1 MGNMSIRRQILALG
15 IGSMLAVGLVAMVAF
30 IMLNRQVE
38 HYQHLLDEQYAV
50 ALEADKTVLAFK
62 RQVQEWKNVLLR
74 GHDASNLNKY
84 WGRFE
89 EHQRD
94 IQSSAIAIANSDVPP
109 QARAKIQAF
118 QAEHK
123 AIFSKYQSGKQAF
136 ISSGYDHKAGDR
148 AVSGIDRQP
157 TKDLE
162 EASEIITAAAN
173 DKAKQLAATTKTV
186 FFTAGAALVSMMI
199 LVALAAAYIGSNKIA
214 KPISEMVRHLDLLVR
229 GNFSS
234 RVDYWGQ
241 DEMGRMADGIRTL
254 QAKLQGSTDKL
265 SAVTNSLHAASE
277 SMEGVAKSIQTGTT
291 SQYSRTEHSA
301 SAMTELSC
309 TAKEVAKHAS
319 DAKRLSDQAD
329 EAAVDG
335 EKVMNEAI
343 STMHQ
348 MKDQIANTAGVIMS
362 LEEDTSE
369 VGKVLDVIRGIAEQ
383 TNLLALNAAIE
394 AARAGEQ
401 GRGFAVVADEVRT
414 LAQRTQEST
423 AEIHQMIVN
432 VQSGAH
438 GAVSA
443 IEAGGAQSED
453 TMDKL
458 TKAGA
463 KLQDIRHCIDQMTG
477 VNQLI
482 ASAAQEQAHVSEDI
496 TQAITDIANIAN
508 DSAKQAGEV
517 SAMTATMRKS
527 CDELQLVV
535 AELKS

>member
-15 IGSMLAVGLVAMVAF
+15 VGSMLAVGVVAMVAF
-30 IMLNRQVE
+30 IMLNRQVA
-38 HYQHLLDEQYAV
+38 HYQLLLDNQVAV
-50 ALEADKTVLAFK
+50 ALETDKAVLAFK

-74 GHDASNLNKY
+74 GHDGSNLDKY
-84 WGRFE
+84 WSRFE
-89 EHQRD
+89 EHQRN
-94 IQSSAIAIANSDVPP
+94 IQTAATAIANSDVP
-109 QARAKIQAF
+109 AEAKTKIRAF

-123 AIFSKYQSGKQAF
+123 AIFSKYQAGKQAF
-136 ISSGYDHKAGDR
+136 VSSGFDHKMGDK

-162 EASEIITAAAN
+162 QASEIITAAAS
-173 DKAKQLAATTKTV
+173 DKAKQLAATTQNV
-186 FFTAGAALVSMMI
+186 FITAGIALLAMMV
-199 LVALAAAYIGSNKIA
+199 LVALAAAYIGSSKIA
-214 KPISEMVRHLDLLVR
+214 KPISEMVKHLDQLVK
-229 GNFSS
+229 GDFTS
-234 RVDYWGQ
+234 RVDYWGA
-241 DEMGRMADGIRTL
+241 DEMGRMAEGIRTL

-265 SAVTNSLHAASE
+265 NAVTNSLHAASE
-277 SMEGVAKSIQTGTT
+277 SMQGLAKNIQSGT
-291 SQYSRTEHSA
+291 SGQYSRTEHSA

-319 DAKRLSDQAD
+319 DAKRLSDEAD
-329 EAAVDG
+329 DAAVDG

-348 MKDQIANTAGVIMS
+348 MKDQIASTAGVIMN
-362 LEEDTSE
+362 LEENTSE

-438 GAVSA
+438 GAVEA
-443 IEAGGAQSED
+443 IEAGGSQSED
-453 TMDKL
+453 TMDRL

-463 KLQDIRHCIDQMTG
+463 KLQDIRRCIDQMTG

-482 ASAAQEQAHVSEDI
+482 ASAAHEQAHVSEDI
-496 TQAITDIANIAN
+496 TQSITDIANIAN
-508 DSAKQAGEV
+508 DSARQAGEV
-517 SAMTATMRKS
+517 STMTETMRQS

-535 AELKS
+535 AELRS